1 MIEVSS
7 LVKDYGS
14 HRAVN
19 GVTFKVNQGDIL
31 GFLGPN
37 GAGKSTTMKMITG
50 FLRPTSG
57 MVKVGGFDVAE
68 HPVEVKKRIGYLPE
82 SSPAYSEMTVDEFLG
97 FIAETRGFRTAEQKA
112 ERVGRVVK
120 LCHLEGVRKQP
131 IETLSK
137 GFKQRVGFAQA
148 LLHDPPVLVLD
159 EPTDGL
165 DPNQK
170 YEVRKIIAQLATQK
184 AIILSTH
191 ILEEVEAI
199 CNRVIIITRG
209 EVVADETPASLSKRH
224 PSGRL
229 DEVFRSLTQ
238 SDQ

>member
-137 GFKQRVGFAQA
+137 AFSHPAGFPQPFC
-148 LLHDPPVLVLD
+148 H
-159 EPTDGL
+159 GL
-165 DPNQK
+165 PCS
-170 YEVRKIIAQLATQK
+170 
-184 AIILSTH
+184 ILSD
-191 ILEEVEAI
+191 
-199 CNRVIIITRG
+199 R
-209 EVVADETPASLSKRH
+209 
-224 PSGRL
+224 PS
-229 DEVFRSLTQ
+229 DSMP
-238 SDQ
+238 